1 MSVTDVARVMRP
13 EGWMHAAAEPRYTI
27 ATLVS
32 DRAQYDA
39 MRASFRPGG
48 FADGDCEYLFIDN
61 TGARQIDAYRGLNA
75 LLNAARAPIVILC
88 HQDVRLLS
96 DGRDALDARLSSLS
110 QSDADWA
117 VAGNAGGVAPGQL
130 ALRISDPHGR
140 DVRVGELP
148 AKVTTLDENFLVV
161 RRDARIGFS
170 NDLSGFHFYGAD
182 ICLHARQMGYS
193 AYVIDFHLEHLS
205 AGKKG
210 VDFGVMEQA
219 FQAKWGRALSARWL
233 QTTCALMRLSGAP
246 GGNLISR
253 IASKPVSRIVR
264 RLPSARGWSRA
275 GQSTP

>member
-96 DGRDALDARLSSLS
+96 DGRDALDARLPILDLLRRIEISLLHEARFLKPPFLLPKAAIPS
-110 QSDADWA
+110 MEAE
-117 VAGNAGGVAPGQL
+117 VA
-130 ALRISDPHGR
+130 HGR
-140 DVRVGELP
+140 SQLRGRSRGTDVLGKIRIYVAHLVIHQHAQRFRVVPTGMTELRYKGKP
-148 AKVTTLDENFLVV
+148 AE
-161 RRDARIGFS
+161 
-170 NDLSGFHFYGAD
+170 
-182 ICLHARQMGYS
+182 
-193 AYVIDFHLEHLS
+193 
-205 AGKKG
+205 
-210 VDFGVMEQA
+210 
-219 FQAKWGRALSARWL
+219 
-233 QTTCALMRLSGAP
+233 GAP
-246 GGNLISR
+246 
-253 IASKPVSRIVR
+253 
-264 RLPSARGWSRA
+264 
-275 GQSTP
+275 